1 MTEPPYP
8 PPSAPPPPVPPLAGP
23 PPTYA
28 PYAPPAFPPPP
39 YPPPGLVP
47 PRPPRNGAK
56 VVALVIAAAGAVIAL
71 LAAVLVPVALLH
83 HDEPVDRDLSAVRS
97 FRDLDPT
104 HVPLGQ
110 AVDYP
115 QSPPVGGN
123 HWPVWIECGA
133 YPDELPVESAVHDLE
148 HGAVWLTYREDD
160 VSPSGV
166 AALARLR
173 PANGLLSPYAGQD
186 APVVITAWGRQLAL
200 TGPDDPR
207 IALFIATYG
216 DGSTAPEPFASCNG
230 GVDPSELR
238 KLDGSNDA
246 GSPAQGPVA

>member
-8 PPSAPPPPVPPLAGP
+8 PPPVPPSAGRP
-23 PPTYA
+23 TTYA

-39 YPPPGLVP
+39 YPPPGFLP
-47 PRPPRNGAK
+47 PPPPRNSAK

-71 LAAVLVPVALLH
+71 LAAVLVPVVLLR
-83 HDEPVDRDLSAVRS
+83 DGPVDRDLSAVRS

-173 PANGLLSPYAGQD
+173 PANGLLSPYADQD

-230 GVDPSELR
+230 GVDPSDLR
-238 KLDGSNDA
+238 KLDGSGDA
-246 GSPAQGPVA
+246 GSPGQGPVA